1 MISLGGLGEAIGV
14 GEAAGAG
21 DTVGVGNAAGV
32 GEAAGVGDGLA
43 SGEFMACS
51 WFGWVHADKTNT
63 NPATIAARTTALIPM
78 T

>member
-21 DTVGVGNAAGV
+21 GPVGVGDPSGL
-32 GEAAGVGDGLA
+32 GEAAGVGDGLT
-43 SGEFMACS
+43 SGEFVAC
-51 WFGWVHADKTNT
+51 WFGWVHADKAKTT
-63 NPATIAARTTALIPM
+63 PATIATRTTALICK